1 MGSGSGEWRRRR
13 SCELSWSEEEAAPCR
28 HVQEFG
34 LDLKSNGRLFREGLF
49 KGACRQDPGRET
61 SGSLGM
67 QWQFECGAGGG
78 DRCEPRVRR
87 KACGQR
93 WRLSKGPQGSWV
105 VQEMQARVGRCR

>member
-1 MGSGSGEWRRRR
+1 MGSGAGEWRRRR

-61 SGSLGM
+61 SGSLGCSGSLNAVLV
-67 QWQFECGAGGG
+67 EETDVNLGSGEKPAGRDGG
-78 DRCEPRVRR
+78 
-87 KACGQR
+87 
-93 WRLSKGPQGSWV
+93 
-105 VQEMQARVGRCR
+105 